1 MLKFITKIFFFVSL
15 LFAFNQAIAAH
26 VVSLYDVD
34 VLVVDESASSR
45 LSAFKQGLDE
55 VFVRISGDSIVMDK
69 LKRPAAATFV
79 KQYSYD
85 PVDEPATNKN
95 GQQLTHRIKI
105 HYNGRAMGKYL
116 LDNGFPVWSA
126 HRPDVVIWLAVRD
139 GRNEYVLKE
148 KDKSLLKAAA
158 DDALIR
164 RGVSRR
170 WPLYDAKDRK
180 LLSVA
185 DIRGGFK
192 EPVTNASKRY
202 SRGPALTGS
211 IIWNGKKWQSSWSL
225 LMKSENRY
233 WSLENKDYNV
243 LINKAIDQ
251 AADALGVVFAIR
263 GSVGKQQ
270 MVTVQLAV
278 QSVNSIEKYHRV
290 ESYLTG
296 LNAVQS
302 AKILQVDGLN
312 VLFEATLRSD
322 EDDFLNL
329 IENDAELI
337 KVDPPAENKPS
348 PGIHHSS
355 AELEIDIEQPVEKTA
370 GESEKAGLES
380 EKAGVESG
388 KAVVESEKAGVE
400 SDDELLA
407 KQQNPVP
414 VYYYRLIN

>member
-1 MLKFITKIFFFVSL
+1 MFKFIAKIFFFVSL
-15 LFAFNQAIAAH
+15 LFAFNQATAAH

-34 VLVVDESASSR
+34 VLVVNESASSR
-45 LSAFKQGLDE
+45 QAAFKKGLDE

-69 LKRPAAATFV
+69 LKPPAAATYV

-85 PVDEPATNKN
+85 PVDEPTTNDK

-116 LDNGFPVWSA
+116 QDNGFPVWSA
-126 HRPDVVIWLAVRD
+126 HRTDVVIWLAVRD

-148 KDKSLLKAAA
+148 KDQSLLKAAA
-158 DDALIR
+158 DEALIR
-164 RGVSRR
+164 RGVSQR

-211 IIWNGKKWQSSWSL
+211 MIWNGKKWQSSWSL
-225 LMKSENRY
+225 LMKSGNHY

-251 AADALGVVFAIR
+251 AADALGVVYAIR
-263 GSVGKQQ
+263 GSVGKQPL
-270 MVTVQLAV
+270 VTVHLAV
-278 QSVNSIEKYHRV
+278 QAVNSIEKYHRV

-296 LNAVQS
+296 LNAVES
-302 AKILQVDGLN
+302 AKILQVDGQN
-312 VLFEATLRSD
+312 ALFEASLRSNED
-322 EDDFLNL
+322 EFLNL

-337 KVDPPAENKPS
+337 KVDPPAESKPS
-348 PGIHHSS
+348 PDIHYPSADSKIDVEQS
-355 AELEIDIEQPVEKTA
+355 AEKAVIK
-370 GESEKAGLES
+370 SEKVVIEN
-380 EKAGVESG
+380 EKP
-388 KAVVESEKAGVE
+388 VVESEKAIIE
-400 SDDELLA
+400 NDDELLA
-407 KQQNPVP
+407 KQQNTVP

>member
-1 MLKFITKIFFFVSL
+1 MFKFIAKIFFFVSL

-34 VLVVDESASSR
+34 VLVVNESASSR
-45 LSAFKQGLDE
+45 QAAFKKGLDE

-69 LKRPAAATFV
+69 LKPPAAATYV

-85 PVDEPATNKN
+85 PVDEPTTNDK

-116 LDNGFPVWSA
+116 QDNGFPVWSA
-126 HRPDVVIWLAVRD
+126 HRTDVVIWLAVRD

-148 KDKSLLKAAA
+148 KDQSLLKAAA
-158 DDALIR
+158 DEALIR
-164 RGVSRR
+164 RGVSQR

-211 IIWNGKKWQSSWSL
+211 MIWNGKKWQSSWSL
-225 LMKSENRY
+225 LMKSGNRY

-243 LINKAIDQ
+243 LINKAVDQ

-270 MVTVQLAV
+270 LVTIQLAV
-278 QSVNSIEKYHRV
+278 QAVNSIEKYHHV

-296 LNAVQS
+296 LNAVES
-302 AKILQVDGLN
+302 AKILQVDGQN
-312 VLFEATLRSD
+312 ALFEASLRSN

-337 KVDPPAENKPS
+337 KVDPPAENNPS
-348 PGIHHSS
+348 PGIQQSS
-355 AELEIDIEQPVEKTA
+355 TELKIDVEQSV
-370 GESEKAGLES
+370 
-380 EKAGVESG
+380 EKAGVESE
-388 KAVVESEKAGVE
+388 KAAIESEIAAVE

-407 KQQNPVP
+407 KRQNPVP